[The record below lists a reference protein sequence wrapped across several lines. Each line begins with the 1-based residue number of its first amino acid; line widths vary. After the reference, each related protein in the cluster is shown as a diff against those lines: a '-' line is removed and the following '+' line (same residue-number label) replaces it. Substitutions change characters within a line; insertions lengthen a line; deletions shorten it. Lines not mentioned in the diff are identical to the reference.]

1 MFQGLGAPVGAILAG
16 PRDFIS
22 TGVRCRQ
29 ALGGE
34 MLKTGMLA
42 AAGKLSLFQKEILEE
57 DHRNAKTFAQ
67 GELHIIVFENEIT
80 NWLPSLLRVT

>member
-1 MFQGLGAPVGAILAG
+1 MGAILAG
-16 PRDFIS
+16 PRDFIFRAA
-22 TGVRCRQ
+22 RCRK
-29 ALGGE
+29 ALGGG

-42 AAGKLSLFQKEILEE
+42 AAGKLSLLQMEILEE

-80 NWLPSLLRVT
+80 NWLPSLLLVT